1 MARICKRHKP
11 IILKLIKLNSNG
23 KYNQKQ
29 KKSKQK
35 YISAWY
41 VQLGNREWGK
51 FEMPITGEPKE
62 PNLESFSLTWSANH
76 LSVYN
81 SSRPYRRVIL
91 QPVHLSGIRQSV
103 CSHGT
108 VGYLSSKVCLGMRQ
122 FFIVE
127 IHNFPISRY
136 KISAMFHKSYQKKIW
151 SLETPGFVK
160 KLPSPPLPRE
170 DILSFRYRQW
180 KERLQWGGG
189 FTVKG
194 RYQIILFFS
203 LRLTK

>member
-1 MARICKRHKP
+1 MENTI
-11 IILKLIKLNSNG
+11 
-23 KYNQKQ
+23 
-29 KKSKQK
+29 KSKRNQNK
-35 YISAWY
+35 HVYQHGTYNLETVS
-41 VQLGNREWGK
+41 EET
-51 FEMPITGEPKE
+51 FEMRITGEPKE
-62 PNLESFSLTWSANH
+62 PNLESFSLRWSANH
-76 LSVYN
+76 LPIYN

-91 QPVHLSGIRQSV
+91 QPVYLSGIRQSV

-108 VGYLSSKVCLGMRQ
+108 MGYLSSKVCLGMRQ

-160 KLPSPPLPRE
+160 KFPSPYQEKISSLVVLASEKRE
-170 DILSFRYRQW
+170 LLGWCMVLRSKAKFWIF
-180 KERLQWGGG
+180 LQ
-189 FTVKG
+189 VSVNS
-194 RYQIILFFS
+194 FFS